1 MTNPVLAPVMQQT
14 CLQVFFRLVDV
25 EVLKLGSDKKGESVG
40 RLIRAGGESHEDHH
54 QVMLDEI
61 INYVQSLQQQVE
73 VTGSLE
79 LCASVCIFKRWETNE
94 LWREG
99 INDVEID
106 FLVKDQDPTSTSD
119 EDLEAKY
126 HDEQT
131 VLARAKS
138 VKLNCLKTN
147 DKMSVTSSDQF
158 EEHHL

>member
-54 QVMLDEI
+54 QVSDD
-61 INYVQSLQQQVE
+61 
-73 VTGSLE
+73 
-79 LCASVCIFKRWETNE
+79 ASPIGERSHCNNKLRRWETNE

-106 FLVKDQDPTSTSD
+106 FLVKDQDPTSTSRHATT
-119 EDLEAKY
+119 L
-126 HDEQT
+126 
-131 VLARAKS
+131 
-138 VKLNCLKTN
+138 
-147 DKMSVTSSDQF
+147 DKAT
-158 EEHHL
+158 